1 MDYLL
6 DQARVRTRENEQIL
20 RTFPNSWQ
28 NNEVL
33 RKKSWLAGNDRIV
46 QVDGPG
52 KGASAFS
59 RHEQEF
65 ARLFI
70 RRDERAGKI
79 WWNAAAPAAD
89 ARRGP
94 GDRFGQNIFAV
105 EDGGKPR
112 WQRDR

>member
-6 DQARVRTRENEQIL
+6 DHARVRTRENEQIL

-33 RKKSWLAGNDRIV
+33 RKKSRLAGNDRAV
-46 QVDGPG
+46 QIDCLG
-52 KGASAFS
+52 KRASAFS

-70 RRDERAGKI
+70 RRDERAEKI
-79 WWNAAAPAAD
+79 CWNAAAPAAD
-89 ARRGP
+89 ARCGA
-94 GDRFGQNIFAV
+94 GESFGQNILAAK
-105 EDGGKPR
+105 D
-112 WQRDR
+112 

>member
-6 DQARVRTRENEQIL
+6 DQARVRARKNEQIL
-20 RTFPNSWQ
+20 RTFPDSWE

-46 QVDGPG
+46 QVDGSG

-70 RRDERAGKI
+70 RRDERAEKI
-79 WWNAAAPAAD
+79 CWNAAAPSAD
-89 ARRGP
+89 AGRGP
-94 GDRFGQNIFAV
+94 CNCFRQNIFPS
-105 EDGGKPR
+105 ENGREPR
-112 WQRDR
+112 WQSDR